1 MCALACEDCE
11 ATFPVALILRRAVRI
26 AVEREYH
33 KPQKAA
39 RLYSRGKPL
48 GFAPVRESSRN
59 ASACAHT
66 QGIGKCKVCTGVFA
80 WHDHRA
86 PRDHG
91 PRSNCPGPT
100 SYRPD
105 PTTLP
110 SFASLPSSS
119 SPPLCLSLS
128 QMHSSNLSLC
138 VRGSFFPFSFVSA
151 FLLRFSLPLPPSL
164 SAPERTP
171 ENFPERTWRGRCL
184 PLPPSL
190 SPLMLLSARG
200 EGADGSK
207 TGRTNSSLGAQDRR
221 TAVSSRSPD
230 SARAVRVWI
239 PASQHAGHS
248 HPASRA

>member
-100 SYRPD
+100 SYRPEEEEEE
-105 PTTLP
+105 PGPYLLLP
-110 SFASLPSSS
+110 LSLLPPLRPYVSPSLKCTQAISPSACVGRFFLSLSFLPSS
-119 SPPLCLSLS
+119 C
-128 QMHSSNLSLC
+128 
-138 VRGSFFPFSFVSA
+138 VSA
-151 FLLRFSLPLPPSL
+151 FLSLHPSL
-164 SAPERTP
+164 LLSALLRI
-171 ENFPERTWRGRCL
+171 C
-184 PLPPSL
+184 
-190 SPLMLLSARG
+190 LSARG
-200 EGADGSK
+200 EGAAFL
-207 TGRTNSSLGAQDRR
+207 SL
-221 TAVSSRSPD
+221 
-230 SARAVRVWI
+230 
-239 PASQHAGHS
+239 
-248 HPASRA
+248 HPSLP

>member
-1 MCALACEDCE
+1 MQSLHWCIRVARPSRASGSWAALKLSRSY
-11 ATFPVALILRRAVRI
+11 FLP
-26 AVEREYH
+26 
-33 KPQKAA
+33 PGGGGGGA
-39 RLYSRGKPL
+39 R
-48 GFAPVRESSRN
+48 
-59 ASACAHT
+59 
-66 QGIGKCKVCTGVFA
+66 
-80 WHDHRA
+80 
-86 PRDHG
+86 
-91 PRSNCPGPT
+91 
-100 SYRPD
+100 
-105 PTTLP
+105 TLP
-110 SFASLPSSS
+110 SFTSLPSSS

-138 VRGSFFPFSFVSA
+138 VRGSFFPVSFVSA

-171 ENFPERTWRGRCL
+171 ENLPERTWRGRCL

>member
-33 KPQKAA
+33 KLQKAA

-100 SYRPD
+100 SYRPEEEEEE
-105 PTTLP
+105 PGPYL
-110 SFASLPSSS
+110 LYL
-119 SPPLCLSLS
+119 SP
-128 QMHSSNLSLC
+128 
-138 VRGSFFPFSFVSA
+138 F
-151 FLLRFSLPLPPSL
+151 FLLSAPMSLPLSNALKQSL
-164 SAPERTP
+164 PLRAWVVFSCLFR
-171 ENFPERTWRGRCL
+171 FCL
-184 PLPPSL
+184 PLAFQPS
-190 SPLMLLSARG
+190 SPS
-200 EGADGSK
+200 
-207 TGRTNSSLGAQDRR
+207 
-221 TAVSSRSPD
+221 
-230 SARAVRVWI
+230 I
-239 PASQHAGHS
+239 PLCS
-248 HPASRA
+248 